1 MPYLTYTVLPS
12 DEGLSVRDVLTARLH
27 ISSSLR
33 KALFRREGAILLNG
47 KGTFLST
54 TVATDDVLRV
64 DISDPEAPSPIV
76 PVDFPLTVL
85 WEDEHLLAVDK
96 PAGVTVHGA
105 ALTEEAVTIAGA
117 TAHYLGSAAVHVV
130 NRLDRGTTG
139 VMLIAKSSYMH
150 GRCMELLHTADFC
163 REYRAVCEGVPAP
176 ARGAID
182 APIGRDST
190 SLLRRCI
197 TDDGQPAVTEYEV
210 LSAAN
215 GRALLRLLPQTG
227 RTHQLRLHMAHI
239 GHSLTGDWLYGKED
253 KALIGRPALHSYR
266 LRFTHPLT
274 GEAVDVTAPLPEDMM
289 RLMEKM

>member
-33 KALFRREGAILLNG
+33 KALFRRKGAILLNG

-117 TAHYLGSAAVHVV
+117 AAHYLGSTAIHVV

-163 REYRAVCEGVPAP
+163 REYRAICGCVPAP

-182 APIGRDST
+182 APIGRDEA
-190 SLLRRCI
+190 SLLRRCVRA
-197 TDDGQPAVTEYEV
+197 DGQPAMTEYEV

-239 GHSLTGDWLYGKED
+239 GHPLTGDWLYGTED

-274 GEAVDVTAPLPEDMM
+274 GEVVDVTAPLPEDMM
-289 RLMEKM
+289 RLMEEM

>member
-96 PAGVTVHGA
+96 PAGITVHGA

-117 TAHYLGSAAVHVV
+117 AAHYLGSAAVHVV

-163 REYRAVCEGVPAP
+163 REYRAICEGVPAP

-210 LSAAN
+210 LSVAN

-227 RTHQLRLHMAHI
+227 RTHQLRLHMAHV
-239 GHSLTGDWLYGKED
+239 GHPLTGDWLYGTED

>member
-33 KALFRREGAILLNG
+33 KALFQREGAILLNG

-96 PAGVTVHGA
+96 PAGITVHGA

-117 TAHYLGSAAVHVV
+117 AAHYLGSTAVHVV

-150 GRCMELLHTADFC
+150 GRCTELLHTADFR
-163 REYRAVCEGVPAP
+163 REYRAICEGVPAP
-176 ARGAID
+176 TCGLID
-182 APIGRDST
+182 APIGRDET
-190 SLLRRCI
+190 SLLRRCVRA
-197 TDDGQPAVTEYEV
+197 DGQPAMTEYEV

-215 GRALLRLLPQTG
+215 NRALLRLLPQTG

-239 GHSLTGDWLYGKED
+239 GHSLTGDWLYGTED

-274 GEAVDVTAPLPEDMM
+274 GEVVEVTAPLPEDMM

>member
-12 DEGLSVRDVLTARLH
+12 DEGLSVRDILTAQLH

-117 TAHYLGSAAVHVV
+117 TAHYLCSAAVHVV

-163 REYRAVCEGVPAP
+163 REYRAICEGVPAP
-176 ARGAID
+176 ACGAID
-182 APIGRDST
+182 APIGRDEA
-190 SLLRRCI
+190 SLLRRCVRA
-197 TDDGQPAVTEYEV
+197 DGQPAVTEYEV
-210 LSAAN
+210 LSVAN

-227 RTHQLRLHMAHI
+227 RTHQLRLHMAHV
-239 GHSLTGDWLYGKED
+239 GHPLTGDWLYGTED
-253 KALIGRPALHSYR
+253 KTLIGRPALHSYR
-266 LRFTHPLT
+266 LCFTHPLT
-274 GEAVDVTAPLPEDMM
+274 GEVVEVTAPLPEDMM
-289 RLMEKM
+289 RLMEEM